1 MSQPLLQYNLDAE
14 LPDPMETNNADIAG
28 LFPGA

>member
-1 MSQPLLQYNLDAE
+1 MSQPLFQYNLDAE
-14 LPDPMETNNADIAG
+14 LPNPMETNSAEAAG